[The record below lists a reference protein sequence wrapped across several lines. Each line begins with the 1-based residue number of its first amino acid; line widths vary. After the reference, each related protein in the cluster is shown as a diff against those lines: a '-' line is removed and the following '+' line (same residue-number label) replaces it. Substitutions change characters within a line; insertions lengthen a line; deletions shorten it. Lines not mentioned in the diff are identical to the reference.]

1 MRTLLLSAIAGTL
14 VAMSGATWADTLV
27 SADRDLNMR
36 AGPGSRY
43 PVVGVLAAGQTA
55 VLDGCLQGSKWCAV
69 GNADNRAWINS
80 DYVTS
85 EFSGRRVVLTER
97 PVDSGVTV
105 IETPGVVM
113 DDELSTGSVVQDDDT
128 DLPLPPMEVRSYV
141 RTNVVDPIYIQDEV
155 RTGATLP
162 DTVVLSEVPGYDYRY
177 AYVNGE
183 PVIVSPSSR
192 HIVYVGE

>member
-14 VAMSGATWADTLV
+14 VAMSGAAWADTLV

-141 RTNVVDPIYIQDEV
+141 RTNAVDPIYIQDEV

-162 DTVVLSEVPGYDYRY
+162 DTVMLSEVPGYDYRY

>member
-1 MRTLLLSAIAGTL
+1 MLSAIAGTL
-14 VAMSGATWADTLV
+14 VAMSGAASADTLV

-69 GNADNRAWINS
+69 GNADDRAWINS

-113 DDELSTGSVVQDDDT
+113 DDELSTGSIIQDDDT
-128 DLPLPPMEVRSYV
+128 DMPMPPMEVRSYV
-141 RTNVVDPIYIQDEV
+141 RTNAIDPIYIQDEV
-155 RTGATLP
+155 RAGATLP
-162 DTVVLSEVPGYDYRY
+162 DTVVLREVPGYDYRY

>member
-1 MRTLLLSAIAGTL
+1 
-14 VAMSGATWADTLV
+14 MSGAAWADTLV

-43 PVVGVLAAGQTA
+43 PVMGVLAAGQTA

-85 EFSGRRVVLTER
+85 EFSGRRVLLTER

-105 IETPGVVM
+105 IETPGAVM
-113 DDELSTGSVVQDDDT
+113 DDELSTGSIIQDDDA
-128 DLPLPPMEVRSYV
+128 DMPVPPMEVRSYV
-141 RTNVVDPIYIQDEV
+141 RTNAVDPIYIQDEV

-162 DTVVLSEVPGYDYRY
+162 DTVILREVPGYDYRY

>member
-14 VAMSGATWADTLV
+14 VAMSGAAWADTLV

-128 DLPLPPMEVRSYV
+128 DLPLPPMEARSYV
-141 RTNVVDPIYIQDEV
+141 RTNAVDPIYIQDEV

>member
-14 VAMSGATWADTLV
+14 VAMSGAAWADTLV

-141 RTNVVDPIYIQDEV
+141 RTNAVDPIYIQDEV

-162 DTVVLSEVPGYDYRY
+162 DTIVLSEVPGYDYRY

>member
-14 VAMSGATWADTLV
+14 VAMSGAAWADTLV

-105 IETPGVVM
+105 IETPGVVT

>member
-14 VAMSGATWADTLV
+14 VAMSGAAWADTLV

-105 IETPGVVM
+105 IETPGVVT

-141 RTNVVDPIYIQDEV
+141 RTNAVDPIYIQDEV

>member
-1 MRTLLLSAIAGTL
+1 MRTLMLSAIAGTL
-14 VAMSGATWADTLV
+14 VAMSGAASADTLV

-69 GNADNRAWINS
+69 GNADDRAWINS

-113 DDELSTGSVVQDDDT
+113 DDELSTGSIIQDDDT
-128 DLPLPPMEVRSYV
+128 DMPMPPMEVRSYV
-141 RTNVVDPIYIQDEV
+141 RTNAIDPIYIQDEV
-155 RTGATLP
+155 RAGATLP
-162 DTVVLSEVPGYDYRY
+162 DTVVLREVPGYDYRY

>member
-14 VAMSGATWADTLV
+14 VAMSGAAWADTLV

-141 RTNVVDPIYIQDEV
+141 RTNAVDPIYIQDEV

>member
-14 VAMSGATWADTLV
+14 VAMSGAAWADTLV

>member
-14 VAMSGATWADTLV
+14 VAMSGAAWADTLV

-113 DDELSTGSVVQDDDT
+113 DDEPSTGSIIQDDGADM
-128 DLPLPPMEVRSYV
+128 PLPPMEVRSYV
-141 RTNVVDPIYIQDEV
+141 STNAVDPIYIQDEV

-162 DTVVLSEVPGYDYRY
+162 DAVVLREVPGYDYRY

>member
-1 MRTLLLSAIAGTL
+1 MRTLLLPAIAGTF
-14 VAMSGATWADTLV
+14 VAMSGSAWADTLV

-69 GNADNRAWINS
+69 GNAGNQAWVNS

-85 EFSGRRVVLTER
+85 EFSGGRVVLAER

-105 IETPGVVM
+105 IETPGIVA
-113 DDELSTGSVVQDDDT
+113 DDDVSTGSIVQDDDI
-128 DLPLPPMEVRSYV
+128 DAPVPPMEVRSYV
-141 RTNVVDPIYIQDEV
+141 RTNAIDPIYIQDEV
-155 RTGATLP
+155 RTGVVLP
-162 DTVVLSEVPGYDYRY
+162 DSVVLREVPGYDYRY

-192 HIVYVGE
+192 HIVYVGD

>member
-14 VAMSGATWADTLV
+14 VAMSGAAWADTLV

-85 EFSGRRVVLTER
+85 EFSGRRVLLTER

-105 IETPGVVM
+105 IETPGAVM
-113 DDELSTGSVVQDDDT
+113 DDELSTGSIIQDDDE
-128 DLPLPPMEVRSYV
+128 DMPVPPMEVRSYV
-141 RTNVVDPIYIQDEV
+141 RTNAVDPIYIRDEV

-162 DTVVLSEVPGYDYRY
+162 DTVMLREVPGYDYRY

>member
-1 MRTLLLSAIAGTL
+1 MRTLLLSAVAGTL
-14 VAMSGATWADTLV
+14 VAMSGSAWADTLV

-36 AGPGSRY
+36 AGPGARY

-69 GNADNRAWINS
+69 GDAGNRAWVNS

-97 PVDSGVTV
+97 PMNSGVTV
-105 IETPGVVM
+105 IETPGVVS
-113 DDELSTGSVVQDDDT
+113 DDDVLTGSIVQSDEVDA
-128 DLPLPPMEVRSYV
+128 PVPPMEVRSYV
-141 RTNVVDPIYIQDEV
+141 RTNAVDPIYIEDEI

-162 DTVVLSEVPGYDYRY
+162 DTVMLREVPGYDYRY

-192 HIVYVGE
+192 HIVYVGD

>member
-14 VAMSGATWADTLV
+14 VAMSGAAWADTLV

-43 PVVGVLAAGQTA
+43 PVMGVLAAGQTA

-85 EFSGRRVVLTER
+85 EFSGRRVLLTER

-105 IETPGVVM
+105 IETPGAVM
-113 DDELSTGSVVQDDDT
+113 DDELSTGSIIQDDDA
-128 DLPLPPMEVRSYV
+128 DMPVPPMEVRSYV
-141 RTNVVDPIYIQDEV
+141 RTNAVDPIYIQDEV

-162 DTVVLSEVPGYDYRY
+162 DTVILREVPGYDYRY

>member
-14 VAMSGATWADTLV
+14 VAMSGAAWADTLV
-27 SADRDLNMR
+27 SADSDLNMR

-141 RTNVVDPIYIQDEV
+141 RTNAVDPIYIQDEV

>member
-1 MRTLLLSAIAGTL
+1 MKTLLLSAVAGTL
-14 VAMSGATWADTLV
+14 VALSGSAWADTLV

-43 PVVGVLAAGQTA
+43 PVVGVLAAGETA

-69 GNADNRAWINS
+69 GNAGNRAWVNS

-85 EFSGRRVVLTER
+85 EFSGRRVILAER
-97 PVDSGVTV
+97 PLDSGVTV
-105 IETPGVVM
+105 IETPAVAE
-113 DDELSTGSVVQDDDT
+113 DDELSTGAIIQADEASI
-128 DLPLPPMEVRSYV
+128 PPMEVRSYV
-141 RTNVVDPIYIQDEV
+141 RTNAVDPIYIEDEI
-155 RTGATLP
+155 RTGGSLP
-162 DTVVLSEVPGYDYRY
+162 DTVVLREVPGYDYRY

-192 HIVYVGE
+192 HIVYVGD

>member
-1 MRTLLLSAIAGTL
+1 MRTLLLSAVAGTL
-14 VAMSGATWADTLV
+14 VAMSGSAWADTLV

-36 AGPGSRY
+36 AGPGARY

-69 GNADNRAWINS
+69 GSSGNRAWVNS

-85 EFSGRRVVLTER
+85 EFAGQRVVLTER

-105 IETPGVVM
+105 IETPGALS
-113 DDELSTGSVVQDDDT
+113 DDELSTGSIVQDDEVDA
-128 DLPLPPMEVRSYV
+128 PVPPMEVRSYV
-141 RTNVVDPIYIQDEV
+141 RTNAIDPIDIEDEV
-155 RTGATLP
+155 RIGATLP
-162 DTVVLSEVPGYDYRY
+162 DTVVLREVPGYDYRY

-192 HIVYVGE
+192 HIVYVGD